1 MFQEV
6 QPYKD
11 SITMKTT
18 FLSEEAQVL
27 ITGLR
32 GEDNDTITFKA
43 AICDAMSTI
52 MYMRQ
57 VYAKTEKEKGML
69 LDVIDTLTNYN
80 ELITALSKEN

>member
-43 AICDAMSTI
+43 AICDAMSII
-52 MYMRQ
+52 MLMHQ
-57 VYAKTEKEKGML
+57 VHASEKEKKLL
-69 LDVIDTLTNYN
+69 LDAIDTLVNYN
-80 ELITALSKEN
+80 ELITALSKEK

>member
-43 AICDAMSTI
+43 AIC
-52 MYMRQ
+52 
-57 VYAKTEKEKGML
+57 L
-69 LDVIDTLTNYN
+69 L
-80 ELITALSKEN
+80 